1 MARGRSFRK
10 RTRSSATPR
19 ARAGAATPKR
29 RPRQLT
35 TLVSA
40 LTKRVASAAKRR
52 MAPASLQPAAATPVP
67 FVPVARR
74 SVVRKPAREPS
85 VRIRRLRSKPV
96 RPAAA
101 PAAPSASAP
110 LAPAASR
117 GRLVPADAPPSTDSA
132 PAAAAAPCPE
142 EQYSLPA
149 GYGDTRIVLMV
160 KDPWWLYAYWEVQ
173 PPVERA
179 ARVELTPDEVVGLQ
193 TVLRVYDVTDVA
205 FPDQPP
211 HRWFDI
217 PLSGLATNWYIHTN
231 APNRSFLVDIGLLT
245 RSGRFLLLARSN
257 RVTTPRAG
265 PSDVIDEA
273 WAIDDEA
280 FWRLFGA
287 AALGTGSSPSSWTLS
302 QVSSTAW
309 PMAGAAGW
317 PAVQGF
323 WCRVN
328 TDLVIHGATEPRAK
342 ISIQGRPV
350 PVRPDGTFTIRLA
363 VPDGVQTITIDVTSA
378 DGTTTRTITPTV
390 TLAWSGTLAP
400 EPPRPSGKPADRRSS
415 GKSA

>member
-1 MARGRSFRK
+1 MIAD
-10 RTRSSATPR
+10 
-19 ARAGAATPKR
+19 
-29 RPRQLT
+29 
-35 TLVSA
+35 
-40 LTKRVASAAKRR
+40 
-52 MAPASLQPAAATPVP
+52 
-67 FVPVARR
+67 
-74 SVVRKPAREPS
+74 
-85 VRIRRLRSKPV
+85 
-96 RPAAA
+96 
-101 PAAPSASAP
+101 AAPS
-110 LAPAASR
+110 
-117 GRLVPADAPPSTDSA
+117 
-132 PAAAAAPCPE
+132 PE

-173 PPVERA
+173 PAAERA
-179 ARVELTPDEVVGLQ
+179 ARGQLTPDEVVGLQ
-193 TVLRVYDVTDVA
+193 TVLRVSDVTDVA
-205 FPDQPP
+205 FPEQLP

-231 APNRSFLVDIGLLT
+231 APNRSFLADIGLLT
-245 RSGRFLLLARSN
+245 RNGRFLLLARSN

-265 PSDVIDEA
+265 PSDIIDEA

-280 FWRLFGA
+280 FWRLFGVA
-287 AALGTGSSPSSWTLS
+287 AGGAGSSPSSWMLS
-302 QVSSTAW
+302 QVSSPAW
-309 PMAGAAGW
+309 RSSGAVGQ

-363 VPDGVQTITIDVTSA
+363 VPGGVQTIAIEVTSA

-390 TLAWSGTLAP
+390 TLAWSGALAP
-400 EPPRPSGKPADRRSS
+400 ELPHPSGKPADRGWS
-415 GKSA
+415 GGSA